1 MNTSKISLTTWSFQS
16 ATHKLQN
23 YPGQLVRVADTLAV
37 REIGMGV
44 HTAASVKA
52 DDEDLIWWPSIGNFA
67 AMYGW
72 CKRSLICILD
82 S

>member
-1 MNTSKISLTTWSFQS
+1 MNTSKISFATWSFES

-23 YPGQLVRVADTLAV
+23 YPCQLVRVADTLAV
-37 REIGMGV
+37 VELGTGV

-52 DDEDLIWWPSIGNFA
+52 DDEDLIWWPSIGNLA
-67 AMYGW
+67 AVYGW
-72 CKRSLICILD
+72 CKRSLVCILD

>member
-1 MNTSKISLTTWSFQS
+1 MRIIVDNGSVYEYLKDL
-16 ATHKLQN
+16 LDDLE
-23 YPGQLVRVADTLAV
+23 PGQLVRVADTLAV